1 MSQQSAPFLRHM
13 KTGEEGENKR
23 SGMESRQGGD
33 VGGPVGRLTDII
45 NLGTLEMKD
54 WLFTFDI
61 NGMS

>member
-1 MSQQSAPFLRHM
+1 M
-13 KTGEEGENKR
+13 KTGEGGENKR